1 MVSLNKV
8 STKTNERERDIDTDA
23 SERMSFCWFIPSTR
37 EIFSNFLT
45 NPSTKDTRVNTLIKH
60 VRTDRFA
67 VERPRRQHETTHLQ
81 RFVFLGFDEE
91 ALPAS

>member
-1 MVSLNKV
+1 
-8 STKTNERERDIDTDA
+8 
-23 SERMSFCWFIPSTR
+23 MSYH
-37 EIFSNFLT
+37 FSILLLVHSFKGDLFKFFSQIH
-45 NPSTKDTRVNTLIKH
+45 PLKDTRVNTLIKH